1 MLILLDTTCTL
12 YALRAYPAAPWLHPG
27 FGAPANCACRCKGSG
42 GAAGEK
48 LVTLAELR
56 DSEMRAAQQDVQN
69 SQQFTMH
76 LAKIE
81 ARLQTLEDSSRLAND
96 RLKILQAAS
105 ARAKHEAS
113 HPKKQ
118 LLRDRDR
125 DP

>member
-1 MLILLDTTCTL
+1 VPQALCTEE
-12 YALRAYPAAPWLHPG
+12 PWCAQHPLEDCMEE
-27 FGAPANCACRCKGSG
+27 FIRANCACRCKGSG